1 MARTYPIERPATVR
15 AFPFRAVPVHAGAAV
30 AAGVVVLL
38 AVLRFGGAVRPEI
51 PGLPTAGPV
60 TAWGLPLAR
69 FCYDLCAVGCVG
81 TLTAALLA
89 PAASPESAACRRAA
103 GRWALGWALFTALSY
118 VLTLS
123 NLIPLPVGD
132 LLAAPDLLE
141 FGTSIPQTQALLV
154 VLAATVVAAARLPA
168 AIRLAAAVFALLP
181 PAYVGH
187 AASAGDHDIAVS
199 ALMSHLVPVSVWVGG
214 LAAVLIHFRRS
225 DDLAVVLPRFS
236 TLALCCF
243 AAVAVSGAASA
254 WVRLSAPSDLWRSD
268 YGLLLLAKVA
278 VLAILGLFG
287 WNHRRRTVAGV
298 ADRTVRRTFVRL
310 AAGEVT
316 VMVAAIGL
324 AVGLSRTPPPPGS
337 GGGHGQLA
345 LEYALAPFTPGA
357 LLTEFRLDP
366 TVLLLLALP
375 AAAYVVGARRAG
387 PWPAGRAL
395 AWHAGLALAAWA
407 LLGGV
412 GSYSRAMLSAQAL
425 QHIVLT
431 VVAPLLLSLGAP
443 LTLAARA
450 FRHEHAGP
458 GLLTR
463 PVVLTAVYPVS
474 FLLLY
479 ATPWLPWSL
488 SGYAPHLLTELLFF
502 GIGLLV
508 FRVVAAVDP
517 LPGPV
522 PWADRARLLAAVTA
536 VHLAL
541 GAFLLLGPAVAAD
554 WLSLVAP
561 PGAPGILADQRLAGA
576 VSMLLPLPA
585 LALLAVRMAPVL
597 ARDGR

>member
-1 MARTYPIERPATVR
+1 MARTHPLDRPITAR
-15 AFPFRAVPVHAGAAV
+15 AFTLRTVPVYACAAV
-30 AAGVVVLL
+30 AAGVVVLV
-38 AVLRFGGAVRPEI
+38 AVLRFGGAVKPEI

-81 TLTAALLA
+81 TLTAAVLA
-89 PAASPESAACRRAA
+89 PAASPEAGACRRAA
-103 GRWALGWALFTALSY
+103 GRWALGWALATALSY

-123 NLIPLPVGD
+123 NLVPLPVGD
-132 LLAAPDLLE
+132 LLTSPDLLE

-154 VLAATVVAAARLPA
+154 VLAATAVVAARLPVG
-168 AIRLAAAVFALLP
+168 IRLAVAVFGLLP

-187 AASAGDHDIAVS
+187 AASAGDHDIAIS
-199 ALMSHLVPVSVWVGG
+199 ALMSHLVPVSMWAGG

-225 DDLAVVLPRFS
+225 GDLPVVLPRFS

-243 AAVAVSGAASA
+243 AAVAVSGVASA
-254 WVRLSAPSDLWRSD
+254 WVRLSAPSDLWQSG
-268 YGLLLLAKVA
+268 YGLLLMAKVA
-278 VLAILGLFG
+278 VLVILGLFG
-287 WNHRRRTVAGV
+287 WNHRRRTVTGV

-310 AAGEVT
+310 AAGELT

-337 GGGHGQLA
+337 GGGHDHLV

-357 LLTEFRLDP
+357 LITGIRLDP
-366 TVLLLLALP
+366 TILLLLALP
-375 AAAYVVGARRAG
+375 AVAYVVGVRRIG
-387 PWPAGRAL
+387 PWPAGRML

-425 QHIVLT
+425 QHTVLA
-431 VVAPLLLSLGAP
+431 VIAPLLLCLGAP

-450 FRHEHAGP
+450 FRYDRPRLLAGP
-458 GLLTR
+458 SFLL
-463 PVVLTAVYPVS
+463 AVYPVS

-479 ATPWLPWSL
+479 GTSWLTWSL

-517 LPGPV
+517 LPGPI
-522 PWADRARLLAAVTA
+522 PWAARARLLATVTA
-536 VHLAL
+536 VHLVL
-541 GAFLLLGPAVAAD
+541 GALLLLGPAVAED

-561 PGAPGILADQRLAGA
+561 SGAPDVLADQRLAGA

-585 LALLAVRMAPVL
+585 LALLAVRMTPVL